1 MPIKNNNSAAR
12 PLIKKIYINWG
23 GQTVLTEEEY
33 EKHLNEVM
41 EEMLEDEALLG
52 EWICD
57 NLNYRETG
65 RLVMDK
71 EYHAEV
77 MAEFEGYC
85 RERAQEEDDEW
96 EEVEVTF

>member
-1 MPIKNNNSAAR
+1 MPIKSTNSNKTF
-12 PLIKKIYINWG
+12 LTKKIYINWCE
-23 GQTVLTEEEY
+23 QEVLTEEEY

-41 EEMLEDEALLG
+41 EEMLKDEALLG

-65 RLVMDK
+65 RLAMDK

-85 RERAQEEDDEW
+85 RDRVQEEDGEW

>member
-1 MPIKNNNSAAR
+1 MPIKTNNSTAR
-12 PLIKKIYINWG
+12 PLTKKIYINWRE
-23 GQTVLTEEEY
+23 QEVLTEEEY

-41 EEMLEDEALLG
+41 QGMLEDEDLLG

-65 RLVMDK
+65 RLAMSE
-71 EYHAEV
+71 EYRAEV
-77 MAEFEGYC
+77 MAEFENYC
-85 RERAQEEDDEW
+85 RERAQDEEEEY